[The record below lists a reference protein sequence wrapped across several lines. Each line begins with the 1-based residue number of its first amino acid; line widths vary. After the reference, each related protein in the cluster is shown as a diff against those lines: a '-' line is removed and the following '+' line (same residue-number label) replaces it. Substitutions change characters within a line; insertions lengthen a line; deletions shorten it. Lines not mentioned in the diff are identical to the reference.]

1 MICLLIPRIFTQ
13 WNDEKR
19 LKGRMLFAVI
29 SLEIVLLLP
38 LMTLTSVVIFAFFL
52 VIYHILL
59 WMLEKRCANSNL
71 VRIYEFVFIL
81 VAGSFI
87 FGIFD
92 TSIRFN
98 GVAVAML
105 NYLMENNAL
114 LRHHSHNMIRLTVV
128 YLFALLVL
136 INEINHIIRF
146 ILKLIETEP
155 MLKTQTSESGTM
167 ENETI
172 DSRELHRGKIIGVI
186 ERILF
191 FFFVVTNNY
200 ASIAFILTAK
210 GITRYKELDD
220 KNFAEYFLIGTLL
233 SSALSI
239 FWAFYIHWIIG
250 AL

>member
-1 MICLLIPRIFTQ
+1 MLTYSHDVL
-13 WNDEKR
+13 R
-19 LKGRMLFAVI
+19 LAI
-29 SLEIVLLLP
+29 
-38 LMTLTSVVIFAFFL
+38 
-52 VIYHILL
+52 
-59 WMLEKRCANSNL
+59 
-71 VRIYEFVFIL
+71 
-81 VAGSFI
+81 
-87 FGIFD
+87 
-92 TSIRFN
+92 
-98 GVAVAML
+98 
-105 NYLMENNAL
+105 
-114 LRHHSHNMIRLTVV
+114 V

-136 INEINHIIRF
+136 VNEINHIIRF

-155 MLKTQTSESGTM
+155 KLKNGKGESNAK
-167 ENETI
+167 ENEAI

-239 FWAFYIHWIIG
+239 FWAFFIHWMIRT
-250 AL
+250 L